1 MRPTCFSRR
10 GLARGHILSRRKR
23 CLPADRDHPR
33 PRDADT
39 RRDPHIKPR
48 GTFVLAVSFRPE
60 PSSQHPA
67 LIQYKDH
74 KLPQI
79 PKPPVWTRI
88 LNSAPQLS
96 RLRLF
101 RLSDG
106 ELLRVSDRPDSDRSC
121 LQAVGLHSGGPAHS
135 HRGLAACQSCSFI
148 HRCDITLVT
157 SVAPVALLRRPSG
170 RERSPSIGDAI
181 PTTVQVRC
189 FLVCLVNLRLRRSSF
204 TREELS
210 SRPDLVERLVP
221 PWTAEALKEKGIDVA
236 HFGEYLLSSFAR
248 AQAHLPIFAEPVPS
262 DELRV
267 FLE

>member
-157 SVAPVALLRRPSG
+157 SGCTCSPSSTPFGTRTLAFHRGCHSHHCSSALFPGLPCQPALTPLQLHPGGALLAT
-170 RERSPSIGDAI
+170 RS
-181 PTTVQVRC
+181 R
-189 FLVCLVNLRLRRSSF
+189 
-204 TREELS
+204 
-210 SRPDLVERLVP
+210 
-221 PWTAEALKEKGIDVA
+221 
-236 HFGEYLLSSFAR
+236 
-248 AQAHLPIFAEPVPS
+248 
-262 DELRV
+262 
-267 FLE
+267 